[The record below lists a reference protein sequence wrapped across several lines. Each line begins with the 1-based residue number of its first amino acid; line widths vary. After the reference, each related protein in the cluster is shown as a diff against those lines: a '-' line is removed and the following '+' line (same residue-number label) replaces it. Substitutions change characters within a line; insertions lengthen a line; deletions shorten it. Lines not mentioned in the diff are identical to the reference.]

1 MVQRIEAMARRK
13 DHTREEL
20 KNLILEMSW
29 RLVGKEGPQG
39 LSARRLA
46 DAIGYAPGTIYNV
59 FPSMDALYLQVN
71 ARTLDLLHGVLSSPA
86 CHDPKK
92 TPVQNMKKMAQL
104 YRGFAQDMRPY
115 WLMLFSHDLPETRK
129 VEPWYQE
136 KIDRLFTSLEI
147 LLAPAFAGK
156 QQRKM
161 KMAARILWAS
171 THGLCFLEE
180 TGKMPKLD
188 GESAFESMANYLID
202 SFVIG
207 MKTAPVAQE

>member
-1 MVQRIEAMARRK
+1 MARRS

-29 RLVGKEGPQG
+29 RIVGGEGPQG
-39 LSARRLA
+39 LTARRLA

-59 FPSMDALYLQVN
+59 FPSMEALYLHLN
-71 ARTLDLLHGVLSSPA
+71 GRTLDLLHGVLSSPA

-104 YRGFAQDMRPY
+104 YRGFAHDMRPH
-115 WLMLFSHDLPETRK
+115 WLMLFSQDLPEDRK
-129 VEPWYQE
+129 LEPWYQE
-136 KIDRLFTSLEI
+136 KIDRLFVSLEK
-147 LLAPAFAGK
+147 LLQPSFSAK
-156 QQRKM
+156 QERKM

-188 GESAFESMANYLID
+188 GERAFEEMSGYLID
-202 SFVIG
+202 SFVKG
-207 MKTAPVAQE
+207 MGS